1 MSLKDIQKVEENGPK
16 KKEKIQILKPTKGA
30 QLRIIPN

>member
-16 KKEKIQILKPTKGA
+16 KKERKYKYLSQQKVH
-30 QLRIIPN
+30 N